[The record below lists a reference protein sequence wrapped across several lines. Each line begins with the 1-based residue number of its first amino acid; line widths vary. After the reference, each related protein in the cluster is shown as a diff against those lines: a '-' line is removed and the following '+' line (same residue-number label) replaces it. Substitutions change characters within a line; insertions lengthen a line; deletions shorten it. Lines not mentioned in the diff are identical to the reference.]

1 MKFKVHVR
9 SVITSL
15 VYFKLVNKKYSWTQ
29 RQVPLLINEKPAAET
44 YKVETADTKG
54 FFCMS
59 LYYLYIAI
67 E

>member
-1 MKFKVHVR
+1 MR

-15 VYFKLVNKKYSWTQ
+15 VYFKLVNNKYSWTQ

-44 YKVETADTKG
+44 YKVEAADTKG

-59 LYYLYIAI
+59 LYYL
-67 E
+67 